1 MRVTINKV
9 DGLVGIDGMFKALDL
24 SSLPSDLRVV
34 QWNGSSGHVEWAN
47 QANTEISSL
56 SDYQQYI
63 DAYNSLQVGPTEPTI
78 EEKRAVMS
86 CGPLQIRKALRAL
99 DLYQAVRT
107 MMDGADE
114 ETKEEWEYASEFKRL
129 NQTVLAMQTALGK
142 TDEEVDALFQLA
154 LTF

>member
-1 MRVTINKV
+1 MRVTINNV
-9 DGLVGIDGMFKALDL
+9 DGLVGIDGIFKEIDL

-34 QWNGSSGHVEWAN
+34 QWNGSSGHVEWTN

-56 SDYQQYI
+56 TDYQQYI
-63 DAYNSLQVGPTEPTI
+63 DAYNSLQVGSTEPTI
-78 EEKRAVMS
+78 EEKRAAMS
-86 CGPLQIRKALRAL
+86 CGPLQIRKALRSL
-99 DLYQAVRT
+99 GLYESVKT
-107 MMDGADE
+107 MMNAADE

-129 NQTVLAMQTALGK
+129 NPTVLAMQAALGK